1 MVFIS
6 IFRSDVWAFGILMF
20 EILTIGENPY
30 RYSNVKNRDYKE
42 RLKKEFE
49 WVLSLEVF
57 LPTEISL
64 YVIHFSHQGIQQV
77 REKGWMGS
85 SVQGS
90 SAGQWI
96 PAWNLSSSRRQQERF
111 QSCHQGKRVD
121 TDIIF
126 FMIFLMTSRWW
137 KAAGILS
144 LLTDPLSEI

>member
-1 MVFIS
+1 
-6 IFRSDVWAFGILMF
+6 MF

-96 PAWNLSSSRRQQERF
+96 PAWNLSSSQRQQGWF
-111 QSCHQGKRVD
+111 QSCDQGKPPNHFPVFVKN
-121 TDIIF
+121 IF
-126 FMIFLMTSRWW
+126 RWW
-137 KAAGILS
+137 KVAGIS
-144 LLTDPLSEI
+144 NRMTDPASEKSSTNLRGWSRIMTRTRIKM